1 MSKFKELS
9 HEAQKL
15 PNSIELMKEW
25 DDILDYYL
33 DIFKEK
39 DKETYTN
46 LMDELFVS
54 IHGEHLTEEMAHN
67 AVSKMMNEDG
77 TSGEHYTMDLSKLLA
92 ERNGITW
99 NDFNMYDWYYVLN
112 MVYSDYYKVF
122 GNDDNMYIK
131 LALAWLNDK
140 DISDGK
146 AYRYFKNVVE

>member
-9 HEAQKL
+9 MEAQKM
-15 PNSIELMKEW
+15 PNRNEIMTEW

-54 IHGEHLTEEMAHN
+54 INGEHLTEDMAHK
-67 AVSKMMNEDG
+67 AVSKMNNEDG
-77 TSGEHYTMDLSKLLA
+77 TNGEHYNMDLAKLLA
-92 ERNGITW
+92 DRNGVTW
-99 NDFNMYDWYYVLN
+99 TDFNKYDWYYVLN
-112 MVYSDYYKVF
+112 MVYSDYYKIF

-140 DISDGK
+140 DIPEGK